1 MGGALIDAVI
11 DPVCL
16 SIRRPICL
24 SQIGFKLV
32 SSKSW
37 IEKLA
42 EIFWVWWNFEAKR
55 SLLCF
60 VSYDCD
66 TQKFNFQ
73 LYR

>member
-32 SSKSW
+32 SSKS
-37 IEKLA
+37 
-42 EIFWVWWNFEAKR
+42 
-55 SLLCF
+55 
-60 VSYDCD
+60 
-66 TQKFNFQ
+66 
-73 LYR
+73 